1 MLTSLIMLK
10 TKQWHDLLRLRIL
23 SWNQHVAICKPY
35 SVTKSKHRDFY
46 RIFKTKT
53 KWQIKV
59 LEHCRFMLWDKRP
72 AKLSISL
79 TVMHHIKFTHRY
91 GGQRWGGGG
100 GSNLWVFISM
110 CTFKMMHVHFLDN
123 WDSCPSVGELS
134 TSVLNSRSLNIHVH
148 VYYRRQSFHPYT
160 RINQLLDLI
169 LTNIFE
175 MYWCK
180 LLHMNR

>member
-79 TVMHHIKFTHRY
+79 TVMHHIKFTHHY
-91 GGQRWGGGG
+91 GGQRWGGGDQIFG
-100 GSNLWVFISM
+100 CLFQCVPSRWCMFTFWIIEIVVLLWVNYLQV
-110 CTFKMMHVHFLDN
+110 C
-123 WDSCPSVGELS
+123 
-134 TSVLNSRSLNIHVH
+134 
-148 VYYRRQSFHPYT
+148 
-160 RINQLLDLI
+160 
-169 LTNIFE
+169 
-175 MYWCK
+175 
-180 LLHMNR
+180 